1 MAQAA
6 FLSKSSF
13 LSGAY
18 FEVYLMGAGVVL
30 AGNFVS
36 VSGLDMEF
44 EYEVY
49 CEGGSSYPRYFFKN
63 AKHQKLILEQGTMTY
78 VDEAAILVNMVNTG
92 ISVPLAGTIML
103 KDSFGDTKR
112 VWNVAGAHLV
122 RYVGPRLDS
131 NQPSVAVSR
140 IELMYN
146 GCS

>member
-1 MAQAA
+1 MAGEP
-6 FLSKSSF
+6 F

-18 FEVYLMGAGVVL
+18 FDVDLIGAGVVL
-30 AGNFVS
+30 KGSFLS

-63 AKHQKLILEQGTMTY
+63 VKPQNLVLERGLVTT
-78 VDEAAILVNMVNTG
+78 VDSASILVNMVNLG
-92 ISVPLAGTIML
+92 MSIPLAGLISL
-103 KDSFGDTKR
+103 KDSFGNTQR
-112 VWNVAGAHLV
+112 VWMVEGAHLV
-122 RYVGPRLDS
+122 RYVGPHLDS
-131 NQPSVAVSR
+131 NQPSLAVSR

>member
-1 MAQAA
+1 MNSMA
-6 FLSKSSF
+6 F

-18 FEVYLMGAGVVL
+18 FEVDLLGAGVFL
-30 AGNFVS
+30 RGNFLS

-63 AKHQKLILEQGTMTY
+63 AKPQRLILEQGTMTS
-78 VDEAAILVNMVNTG
+78 VDSAAILVNMVNQG
-92 ISVPLAGTIML
+92 MSIPLAGIVML
-103 KDSFGDTKR
+103 KDSFGDVKR

-122 RYVGPRLDS
+122 RYVGPHLDS
-131 NQPSVAVSR
+131 NQPSLAVSR